1 MINCVY
7 GKKMENLRKV
17 ISVRL
22 VNNEKDYLKHVSKAT
37 FISQNNFDKRFAAIH
52 EIRPVLTLSKSIF
65 LGFTV
70 FELSKWSIYDFHYN
84 FINKNF
90 DADLL
95 FTDTDSLTYL
105 LD

>member
-1 MINCVY
+1 
-7 GKKMENLRKV
+7 MENLRKKV
-17 ISVRL
+17 SVRL
-22 VNNEKDYLKHVSKAT
+22 VNNEKDYFKLVSKAT
-37 FISQNNFDKRFAAIH
+37 FISQKNFDKSFAAIH
-52 EIRPVLTLSKSIF
+52 EIRPVLILSKSIS

-70 FELSKWSIYDFHYN
+70 FELSKWLIYDFHYN

-95 FTDTDSLTYL
+95 FSDTGSLTYW

>member
-1 MINCVY
+1 
-7 GKKMENLRKV
+7 MENLRKR

-22 VNNEKDYLKHVSKAT
+22 VNNEKYYFKHVSKAT
-37 FISQNNFDKRFAAIH
+37 FISQQNFDKSSAAIH
-52 EIRPVLTLSKSIF
+52 EIRPVLTLSKSIS

-70 FELSKWSIYDFHYN
+70 FELSKWLIYDFHYN
-84 FINKNF
+84 FINKNV

-95 FTDTDSLTYL
+95 FSDTDSLTYL